1 MYKIETQN
9 GVVLESPSIRDIMD
23 ELTAM
28 ENDYAVK
35 FTYTKGESVRETS
48 DVREFYSIIAEDRK
62 EQEQESRK

>member
-1 MYKIETQN
+1 MYKVETQN

-28 ENDYAVK
+28 ENDRAVK